1 MKIVFFGNP
10 SFSSHILDSI
20 NNKYNVLATVCSADS
35 MQGRGKKIKPQPVK
49 IKSDE
54 LNITNYQP
62 HNLEDIK
69 FIKKLEN
76 LNADLFIVV
85 AFRKLPEII
94 WKLPKYGC
102 INLHTSLLPNYKGAA
117 PINWVLINGEEK
129 TGLSTFFLNNK
140 IDSGN
145 IILQEEIDLDNNI
158 TAASLHNIMLKNGA
172 KLILDSIMCI
182 NKKSIGI
189 KQINNKSYSFAPK
202 LNKEI
207 LKIDWSKS
215 ANEIHNLIRGLSP
228 ILENNN
234 IIKDVSICPS
244 SWFYLVIENEKKIR
258 IKLLLSR
265 LTISEHSMPIGK
277 LLTDNK
283 SKLKVAVIDGFIN
296 ILKLQA
302 EGKKPMSIKDF
313 LSGYN
318 IKDSFTAR

>member
-1 MKIVFFGNP
+1 MKIIFFGNP
-10 SFSSHILDSI
+10 SFSSHILESI
-20 NNKYNVLATVCSADS
+20 NNKVNVIATVSSRDS
-35 MQGRGKKIKPQPVK
+35 VQGRGRKIKPQPVK
-49 IKSDE
+49 MKSNA
-54 LNITNYQP
+54 LNIINFQP

-117 PINWVLINGEEK
+117 PINWVLINGEVK
-129 TGLSTFFLNNK
+129 TGLSTFFINNK

-145 IILQEEIDLDNNI
+145 IILQEEINLDNEI
-158 TAASLHNIMLKNGA
+158 TAASLHNIMLRKGA
-172 KLILDSIMCI
+172 KLVLDTMMCI
-182 NKKSIGI
+182 NKRSLGI
-189 KQINNKSYSFAPK
+189 KQINNKSYSLAPK
-202 LNKEI
+202 LNKGI
-207 LKIDWSKS
+207 LKIDWNKS

-228 ILENNN
+228 VLENNN

-265 LTISEHSMPIGK
+265 FSISKHSMPIGS

-283 SKLKVAVIDGFIN
+283 SKLKVAVIDGFIS

-302 EGKKPMSIKDF
+302 EGKKPMSIKNF
-313 LSGYN
+313 LSGNN
-318 IKDSFTAR
+318 IKDSFTAI

>member
-1 MKIVFFGNP
+1 MKIIFFGNP
-10 SFSSHILDSI
+10 SFSSHILESI
-20 NNKYNVLATVCSADS
+20 NNKFNVIATVSSKDS
-35 MQGRGKKIKPQPVK
+35 VQGRGREIKPQPVK
-49 IKSDE
+49 IKSNE
-54 LNITNYQP
+54 LNIINIQP
-62 HNLEDIK
+62 HNLEDIN

-129 TGLSTFFLNNK
+129 TGLSTFFINNK
-140 IDSGN
+140 IDSGD
-145 IILQEEIDLDNNI
+145 IILQEEINLNNEI
-158 TAASLHNIMLKNGA
+158 TAASLHNIMLRKGA
-172 KLILDSIMCI
+172 NLILDTIMCI
-182 NKKSIGI
+182 NKRSLGI
-189 KQINNKSYSFAPK
+189 KQINNKSYSLAPK

-207 LKIDWSKS
+207 LKIDWNKS

-228 ILENNN
+228 VLENNN

-258 IKLLLSR
+258 MKLLQSR
-265 LTISEHSMPIGK
+265 FSISKHSMAIGS

-283 SKLKVAVIDGFIN
+283 SKLKVAVIDGFIS

-313 LSGYN
+313 LSGNN
-318 IKDSFTAR
+318 IKDSFTAI